1 LIAIVMDT
9 SLNVSITVQTRPSGD
24 WYR

>member
-1 LIAIVMDT
+1 LIAIVMAK

-24 WYR
+24 QYQ